1 MEEYIKQA
9 LEIVKAQASVR
20 NMTEEEI
27 TSMVKSLADQL
38 KGLVEGKDAKGEEEE
53 QQQPA
58 VDPKKAIREKSVV
71 CLECGKSFRILT
83 KRHLK
88 SHGLTPEEYKKKWG
102 YKKTQ
107 SLIAKSLA
115 RERRKKDAGNTALE
129 EKKDVIMFCNTNKKP
144 SIKRG
149 LFCFNIPTNSFFL
162 IQPN

>member
-27 TSMVKSLADQL
+27 TSMVKSLANQL
-38 KGLVEGKDAKGEEEE
+38 KGLMEGKEAEGGEEE
-53 QQQPA
+53 QQQPP

-107 SLIAKSLA
+107 SLIARSLA
-115 RERRKKDAGNTALE
+115 RERRKKMQEIQLWKKRKTA
-129 EKKDVIMFCNTNKKP
+129 
-144 SIKRG
+144 
-149 LFCFNIPTNSFFL
+149 
-162 IQPN
+162 

>member
-27 TSMVKSLADQL
+27 TSMVKSLANQL
-38 KGLVEGKDAKGEEEE
+38 RELMEGKELEKAAEE
-53 QQQPA
+53 QKKPP
-58 VDPKKAIREKSVV
+58 VDPKKAIREKSIV
-71 CLECGKSFRILT
+71 CLECGKSFRIIT

-102 YKKTQ
+102 YKKNQ

-115 RERRKKDAGNTALE
+115 RERRKKMQEIQLWT
-129 EKKDVIMFCNTNKKP
+129 
-144 SIKRG
+144 KRK
-149 LFCFNIPTNSFFL
+149 IS
-162 IQPN
+162 